1 MDKSNGKG
9 ADATDKNT
17 APVLKTIT
25 GKSAL
30 FQPDTA
36 DKKPRLAFAHTS

>member
-9 ADATDKNT
+9 ADAPDKNT
-17 APVLKTIT
+17 APVLKIKI

-30 FQPDTA
+30 F
-36 DKKPRLAFAHTS
+36 